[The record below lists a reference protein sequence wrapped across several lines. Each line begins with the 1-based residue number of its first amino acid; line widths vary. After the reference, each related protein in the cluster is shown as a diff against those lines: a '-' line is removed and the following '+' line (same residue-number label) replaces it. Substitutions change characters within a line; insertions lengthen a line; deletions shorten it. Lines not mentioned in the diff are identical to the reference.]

1 MEDERP
7 EGSKEAGRPRTSS
20 TRSPRGLDHTM
31 NGSKEPTARKEVR
44 LKGNGP
50 IGAKSRAAKIPQR
63 ALPQVPQGFD
73 AQYEMGVSTVL
84 YSAVQ
89 GTHNAPPLPLPPAQ
103 VSKAEIGGCRGS
115 ILFHL
120 NFTLHL
126 LPSKPSAADEG
137 LVSLKPEPPGPG
149 LLHSLRFAKARF
161 DGLHLPLTDLSNDC
175 SGQTIAIMAMLASK
189 SPFPTVM
196 GGSSLIPNP
205 PPTAIPSSRRT
216 PVMPAHNFTSPT
228 DSDFS
233 DSDGSDSVKTWD
245 EDKVCDY
252 LRSVKCG
259 EYEKLFRK
267 NHINGENLLEM
278 DKEVLKEM
286 GIDKVGDRVRLFLGI
301 KKLRTKAYANQKKR
315 NRESFAGLD
324 IQVMASAGGSPRPSN
339 PRAMQSSRDN
349 RRYSRQIDASALLEG
364 ALSNSRPNSPLQIPD
379 LRGPRQQRY
388 PAGTGYLS
396 NAGST
401 SAARQTGSSSDVPP
415 SRLGQDVI
423 RVISTGGVTKVVK
436 IADCNTCAEVMRVT
450 LRKFALREDHE
461 RNYCFWVLTGID
473 PDPSQ
478 CRRLGDTELWRI
490 IKDQRRPER
499 NRLILRRVPAA
510 EPGEAELQRAAAI
523 ALEEEQQKHSRA
535 LEGVDKRSQL
545 KVQKVLGEKWNDQ
558 LQSPLS
564 PASFQDRER
573 SVSNAAK
580 DLERPDDS
588 DSRSLQQRK
597 VALRQ
602 FGGLRPP
609 SELIASDLTS
619 YFPDHRREDI
629 DRTARLS
636 MRRSTRL
643 SKINSRL
650 SVASNLSFA
659 SSVQDA
665 PPIPTIADSWLSGS
679 AHVAKIRSRDSH
691 GRIPTIYNRDSIASS
706 MLDTLQEESPIEPNR
721 KSYVSFS
728 ESNSDTAAV
737 SVTDPE
743 GNLTTTS
750 YFEGD
755 GSTGSGSLQDL
766 KQALSDDGDDPD
778 EELQSFLSGDS
789 WDDNKWM
796 KGALIGQGS
805 FGSVYLALHAVTGE
819 LLAVKQVETPS
830 GANSQSDARKKSMIE
845 ALKREISLLRDLRH
859 ANIVQY
865 LGCSSSADHLNIFL
879 EYVTGGSVQTM
890 LNSYGALPEPLVRSF
905 VRQILTGLSYLHNR
919 DIIHRDIKGAN
930 ILVDNKGTIKISDFG
945 ISKKLEA
952 SNLLGGANNN
962 KHRPSLQGSVFWMA
976 PEVVKQ
982 TSYTRKADI
991 WSLGCLV
998 VEMMTGTHPFPDCSQ
1013 LQAIFKIGGGKA
1025 APTMPEHASEEAK
1038 RFLAQTFEID
1048 HNLRPSADDLMLSP
1062 FLAPIT

>member
-1 MEDERP
+1 
-7 EGSKEAGRPRTSS
+7 
-20 TRSPRGLDHTM
+20 
-31 NGSKEPTARKEVR
+31 
-44 LKGNGP
+44 
-50 IGAKSRAAKIPQR
+50 
-63 ALPQVPQGFD
+63 
-73 AQYEMGVSTVL
+73 
-84 YSAVQ
+84 
-89 GTHNAPPLPLPPAQ
+89 
-103 VSKAEIGGCRGS
+103 
-115 ILFHL
+115 
-120 NFTLHL
+120 
-126 LPSKPSAADEG
+126 
-137 LVSLKPEPPGPG
+137 
-149 LLHSLRFAKARF
+149 
-161 DGLHLPLTDLSNDC
+161 
-175 SGQTIAIMAMLASK
+175 MAMLASK
-189 SPFPTVM
+189 SSFPT
-196 GGSSLIPNP
+196 GHSASSLAPSSNQSAMP
-205 PPTAIPSSRRT
+205 PPRRAPT
-216 PVMPAHNFTSPT
+216 MPTTSQIYASPT
-228 DSDFS
+228 ESDFS
-233 DSDGSDSVKTWD
+233 ESDDPESVKNWD
-245 EDKVCDY
+245 EDMVADY
-252 LRSVKCG
+252 LRTVKCG

-301 KKLRTKAYANQKKR
+301 KRLRTKAYANQKKR
-315 NRESFAGLD
+315 NRDSFGGLD
-324 IQVMASAGGSPRPSN
+324 IHVLPPPGGSPRPLN
-339 PRAMQSSRDN
+339 TSRSMPTPVAN
-349 RRYSRQIDASALLEG
+349 KRYSRQMDLSG
-364 ALSNSRPNSPLQIPD
+364 ALDVSSRPNSPLPGSD
-379 LRGPRQQRY
+379 GRSVRQQRY
-388 PAGTGYLS
+388 PQGAAYHGS
-396 NAGST
+396 SRHAGS
-401 SAARQTGSSSDVPP
+401 SPDLPAH
-415 SRLGQDVI
+415 RLGQDVI

-436 IADCNTCAEVMRVT
+436 IVDCNTCEEVMRVT

-461 RNYCFWVLTGID
+461 RNYCFWVLAGID

-499 NRLILRRVPAA
+499 NRLILRRVPAG
-510 EPGEAELQRAAAI
+510 EPGDPELQRAAAI
-523 ALEEEQQKHSRA
+523 AMEEEQQKHARA
-535 LEGVDKRSQL
+535 LETVDKRSQL
-545 KVQKVLGEKWNDQ
+545 KVQKMLGEKWNDQ

-564 PASFQDRER
+564 PLSYQDRER
-573 SVSNAAK
+573 NVQTAAQ
-580 DLERPDDS
+580 DLERPAPNDPS
-588 DSRSLQQRK
+588 GPQPRK
-597 VALRQ
+597 AGLRQ

-619 YFPDHRREDI
+619 YFPDHTREDI

-643 SKINSRL
+643 SKVNSRL

-659 SSVQDA
+659 SSIQDA
-665 PPIPTIADSWLSGS
+665 PPIPTIADSWLN
-679 AHVAKIRSRDSH
+679 ANTQIAKIRSRDSH
-691 GRIPTIYNRDSIASS
+691 IRPHGYNRDSVTSS

-721 KSYVSFS
+721 KSYVSFN
-728 ESNSDTAAV
+728 ESGSDTTAL

-743 GNLTTTS
+743 GNTRTTS
-750 YFEGD
+750 YFDGD
-755 GSTGSGSLQDL
+755 TSTGSGSFQELQ
-766 KQALSDDGDDPD
+766 QALTDDGDDAD
-778 EELQSFLSGDS
+778 EELQSFLAGES

-819 LLAVKQVETPS
+819 LLAVKQVETPAP
-830 GANSQSDARKKSMIE
+830 GANSQNDSRKKSMIE

-859 ANIVQY
+859 PNIVQY
-865 LGCSSSADHLNIFL
+865 LGCSSSADYLNIFL
-879 EYVTGGSVQTM
+879 EYVAGGSVQTM

-952 SNLLGGANNN
+952 SNILSGANNN

-998 VEMMTGTHPFPDCSQ
+998 VEMMTGSHPFPDCSQ

-1025 APTMPEHASEEAK
+1025 SPTIPEHASEDAK
-1038 RFLAQTFEID
+1038 SFLAQTFEMD

-1062 FLAPIT
+1062 FLTPIT